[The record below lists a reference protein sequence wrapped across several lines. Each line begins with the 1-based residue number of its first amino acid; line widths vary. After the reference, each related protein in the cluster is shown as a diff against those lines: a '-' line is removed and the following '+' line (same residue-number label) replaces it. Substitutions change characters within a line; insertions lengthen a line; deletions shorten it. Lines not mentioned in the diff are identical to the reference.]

1 MLSLILSLSIFIRH
15 GGRDKMS
22 QSKRVGLYMR
32 VSTRDQSCEMQL
44 NDLERYSKERR
55 FKVFRVYKDNGV
67 SGTKESR
74 PALSELMNDA
84 KKRKFDVVLVWRFDR
99 FARSTKHLISALY
112 EFRNLGI
119 DFISYQENIDTSSPL
134 GEAVF
139 TIISAMAK
147 LERDII
153 AERVKG
159 GLRRAQANGKRL
171 GRPKSDVNTD
181 KIVEYRRQKKSIRQ
195 IARELNLTNNLVF
208 RTLQKVQ

>member
-1 MLSLILSLSIFIRH
+1 MKQ
-15 GGRDKMS
+15 G
-22 QSKRVGLYMR
+22 KRIAIYAR
-32 VSTRDQSCEMQL
+32 VSTKDQSVDMQL
-44 NDLERYSKERR
+44 DDLERYSKERG
-55 FKVFRVYKDNGV
+55 FKVFKVYRDNGV

-74 PALSELMNDA
+74 SALSELMNDA

-208 RTLQKVQ
+208 RTLQKV

>member
-1 MLSLILSLSIFIRH
+1 M
-15 GGRDKMS
+15 K

-32 VSTRDQSCEMQL
+32 VSTKDQSCEMQL
-44 NDLERYSKERR
+44 SDLERYSKERG
-55 FKVFRVYKDNGV
+55 FKIFKVYKDNGV
-67 SGTKESR
+67 SGTKELR

-84 KKRKFDVVLVWRFDR
+84 KKRKFDIVLVWRFDR

-134 GEAVF
+134 GEAIF

-159 GLRRAQANGKRL
+159 GLRKAKANGKRL
-171 GRPKSDVNTD
+171 GRPKSEVDTD
-181 KIVEYRRQKKSIRQ
+181 KIVEYRKQKKSIRQ
-195 IARELNLTNNLVF
+195 IASEMNLSNNLVF
-208 RTLQKVQ
+208 RTLQKAQ

>member
-1 MLSLILSLSIFIRH
+1 M
-15 GGRDKMS
+15 K

-32 VSTRDQSCEMQL
+32 VSTKDQSCDMQL
-44 NDLERYSKERR
+44 NDLQHYAKERGFEV
-55 FKVFRVYKDNGV
+55 FKVYKDNGI
-67 SGTKESR
+67 SGAQESR

-99 FARSTKHLISALY
+99 FARSTKHLINSLY

-134 GEAVF
+134 GEAIF

-153 AERVKG
+153 AERVQG